1 MLVAVLLLCGL
12 TSYWIAGRKGRFGQK
27 WFWVGVLLG
36 PIGVVVALVVESDT
50 FTKTGR
56 EGD

>member
-1 MLVAVLLLCGL
+1 MLVAVLFLCGL
-12 TSYWIAGRKGRFGQK
+12 TSYAITARKGRFGQK

-36 PIGVVVALVVESDT
+36 PIGVVLALVVKSDS
-50 FTKTGR
+50 FTKADR

>member
-1 MLVAVLLLCGL
+1 MLVAVLFLCGL

-27 WFWVGVLLG
+27 WFWVGVLFG
-36 PIGVVVALVVESDT
+36 PIGVVVALVVVPDA
-50 FTKTGR
+50 FTKADR